1 VRGLTVDDFSIL
13 EDGVKQQVNAFAFVD
28 LPVDSQKA
36 RAAAMKVAEPD
47 VTTNV
52 GEGRTYVMVFTDGGP
67 EVRYLARLFVEQAIG
82 PHDQMA
88 LFRARGNMSDA
99 QGLTKSRNAMLAAID
114 RLTRDFEGLP
124 ADDNSMR
131 VTFQVL
137 EELCESLGLISG
149 RRKVVLW
156 FDPPSLINVSG
167 DEPGLASKWF
177 AQRDM
182 VRAAIR
188 NNVAFYVV
196 SSRRLSALG
205 TGGLEVQAGQRA
217 LAEDTGGDAI
227 INTNKIAEGFQR
239 FVTDNSA
246 YYLLGYEPRPE
257 HSDGKFH
264 ELTVRVNRPGVTVR
278 ARRGRY
284 ASGPDAKE
292 QSKSLVAKGLSAELA
307 AAVRM
312 PSSVSGLGIQLFTA
326 PFKGANG
333 NGSVVLSAEVRGREL
348 ALGPGANIEI
358 GYQATTTEGVVT
370 PGAFHVLQLD
380 LTGESRASIAADGVR
395 FVERLEL
402 PRGRHQIRFAASQPN
417 GKTGSVVAD
426 VEIPNYSSR
435 LVMSGVV
442 IGTSGGESYRT
453 LLADPQLQA
462 ILSTD
467 VTANRRFA
475 RNAVISAYFE
485 VYTDANQSQGIR
497 TTAVVSTP
505 SGRQVTVLNLSVVGS
520 APGRTGYLMR
530 FRGTDLAA
538 GDYVLTLRSSLSR
551 ETSARQVPFAIIS
564 N

>member
-1 VRGLTVDDFSIL
+1 MQNLLGRPVIVVFLTSVALAGQEPQAPPTFRASVQSIEVDVRVTDKSGNAVRGLTVDDFSIL

-196 SSRRLSALG
+196 SSQHSELGVWKCRL
-205 TGGLEVQAGQRA
+205 
-217 LAEDTGGDAI
+217 
-227 INTNKIAEGFQR
+227 
-239 FVTDNSA
+239 
-246 YYLLGYEPRPE
+246 
-257 HSDGKFH
+257 
-264 ELTVRVNRPGVTVR
+264 
-278 ARRGRY
+278 
-284 ASGPDAKE
+284 
-292 QSKSLVAKGLSAELA
+292 
-307 AAVRM
+307 
-312 PSSVSGLGIQLFTA
+312 VSGLWRRTPVEMPSLTQTRLLKDFSDSSLITA
-326 PFKGANG
+326 PTTCLAM
-333 NGSVVLSAEVRGREL
+333 SRGR
-348 ALGPGANIEI
+348 
-358 GYQATTTEGVVT
+358 
-370 PGAFHVLQLD
+370 
-380 LTGESRASIAADGVR
+380 
-395 FVERLEL
+395 
-402 PRGRHQIRFAASQPN
+402 
-417 GKTGSVVAD
+417 
-426 VEIPNYSSR
+426 
-435 LVMSGVV
+435 
-442 IGTSGGESYRT
+442 
-453 LLADPQLQA
+453 
-462 ILSTD
+462 ST
-467 VTANRRFA
+467 VTAN
-475 RNAVISAYFE
+475 SM
-485 VYTDANQSQGIR
+485 S
-497 TTAVVSTP
+497 
-505 SGRQVTVLNLSVVGS
+505 
-520 APGRTGYLMR
+520 
-530 FRGTDLAA
+530 
-538 GDYVLTLRSSLSR
+538 LRS
-551 ETSARQVPFAIIS
+551 A
-564 N
+564 